1 MAHQVILCHIAYI
14 YTADGNAAGRN
25 IPKAG
30 NQIGNRTLAAAGG
43 ADDCC
48 DLSLLCYEGNIFKR
62 LLGGIPGIRKTDIL
76 ENDIIVC
83 RFLGVIRL
91 RHFGNIQNF
100 VHSCHIPVNLHERF

>member
-83 RFLGVIRL
+83 RFWGDPSPAFREYSEF
-91 RHFGNIQNF
+91 RPF
-100 VHSCHIPVNLHERF
+100 VPHSRQSA